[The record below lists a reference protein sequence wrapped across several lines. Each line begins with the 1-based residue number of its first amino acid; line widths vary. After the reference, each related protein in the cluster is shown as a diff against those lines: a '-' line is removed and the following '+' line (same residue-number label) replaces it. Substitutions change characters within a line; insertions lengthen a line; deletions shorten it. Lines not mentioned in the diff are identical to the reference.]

1 MFYNTIPLIIVGLSL
16 GGIIFIIA
24 RKLPV
29 LAALDA
35 DSIPQVKEATVKKN
49 LLDERLKRK
58 LREFFAKLKPIVK
71 FLSDKSG
78 AGFKRLYQRALELE
92 RKYQRQS
99 PAMLAGGAEEQ
110 AEKIRE
116 LLSQAEELF
125 NAGKYL
131 EAEQKYIEIIA
142 LDNKNIEAYKGL
154 GELYLEQKDYDQAK
168 ETMEF
173 ILKLNKDDART
184 YARLGAITSQKGNLE
199 EAKEYYLK
207 SLALSSESAAAHVD
221 LGLVCQATG
230 DKEEAFKCLQK
241 ASEIEPNNPRYLD
254 LLLEMAIMLGRKGL
268 AEETFKK
275 LKEVNPENQKLKDL
289 QKEIKKMSR
298 HKVGIPTEASG
309 K

>member
-1 MFYNTIPLIIVGLSL
+1 MFYNTIPLIIAGLSL

-29 LAALDA
+29 LTALDT

-49 LLDERLKRK
+49 LLDERLRRK
-58 LREFFAKLKPIVK
+58 LREFFAKLNPAVK
-71 FLSDKSG
+71 FLSNKG
-78 AGFKRLYQRALELE
+78 GTAFKRLYQRAMELE

-99 PAMLAGGAEEQ
+99 PAVLTGGEEEQ
-110 AEKIRE
+110 AERIKE
-116 LLSQAEELF
+116 FLDQAEELLE
-125 NAGKYL
+125 AEKYL

-154 GELYLEQKDYDQAK
+154 GELYLEQKNYDQAK

-184 YARLGAITSQKGNLE
+184 YNRLGAITSQKGNLE

-230 DKEEAFKCLQK
+230 DQEEAFKCLQK
-241 ASEIEPNNPRYLD
+241 AAAIEPNNPRYLD
-254 LLLEMAIMLGRKGL
+254 LLLEMAIILGRKGL

-275 LKEVNPENQKLKDL
+275 LKEVNPENQKLNDL
-289 QKEIKKMSR
+289 KKEIRQMR
-298 HKVGIPTEASG
+298 
-309 K
+309 